1 MINKLGVL
9 CALSE
14 QSERAVKHQFMSI
27 IDMKDHWGRRTILLT
42 QKDGNDR
49 QTKLSAGRS
58 DGIGILIELER

>member
-14 QSERAVKHQFMSI
+14 QSERTTKHTI
-27 IDMKDHWGRRTILLT
+27 VDMKDHWGRRTILLT